1 MTELPAPRWGSQGE
15 AIYDRTY
22 SRQKAD
28 GTQEKW
34 ADTVRRV
41 VSGNLALVHGT
52 DETTWPVT
60 ALEEAVELC
69 AFMYEFALIPAG
81 RHLWATGV
89 PGQQYLSNCH
99 VAGWTNRLSDHTSF
113 MLLRLMEGGGV
124 GSNYSSATR
133 PTYPAPTQRLDLHL
147 ILSDDHP
154 DYESVSEAGLLSPK
168 YGQDWTGA
176 YEVKDSRE
184 GWAEVCTDLI
194 DTFYR
199 GGVKHRNR
207 VYDLTHV
214 RAAGS
219 RLKRFGGAASGP
231 LPLAELMTTIAAVLN
246 NRHHQQASLGPLH
259 LMGIDHAI
267 GKAVV
272 AGGVRRSARMSILHW
287 ADPSI
292 TEFIACKTDGGD
304 HWTTN
309 ISVEIDGAFIAGLD
323 EPDSQ
328 ASKVHAAVVAG
339 MHRNGEP
346 GYWNSDLS
354 NVGEPNRVVCT
365 NPCGEIALQE
375 WENCNLGHVNLE
387 AFVPKPGEEVK
398 VAGQMVRA
406 HRLMTRFLMR
416 ATFGDFADARQ
427 KAVQDRNRRIGVGHM
442 GVQAYI
448 NKCGMKYSDV
458 PDSDGFPKLLDML
471 YKVVRKEAREYAF
484 ELRIPEPVKVTTV
497 APTGTVAKLPG
508 TTEGIHPV
516 YAKHFVRRVRFSS
529 THPDQI
535 VQVEKLR
542 AEGYEVEDCLYAPN
556 TVVVA
561 FPCEERLLRE
571 VRDEGVVESAD
582 ELSIDQLLA
591 FQVMYQAYFSD
602 NAVSFTVNFDPEK
615 LSERELSQSL
625 RRWLPGLKGTTCMP
639 DGSREQA
646 PYTRVSAGE
655 YAALTAPKGFAT
667 SNDEDCGTGAC
678 PIR

>member
-1 MTELPAPRWGSQGE
+1 MSLVPKWGSQGE
-15 AIYDRTY
+15 AIYNRTY
-22 SRQKAD
+22 SRQMSD
-28 GTQEKW
+28 GTQEEW
-34 ADTVRRV
+34 HDTVRRV

-52 DETTWPVT
+52 DESQWPVGV
-60 ALEEAVELC
+60 LQEAVELC
-69 AFMYEFALIPAG
+69 GYMYDFALIPAG

-99 VAGWTNRLSDHTSF
+99 VAGWTDRLSDHTSF

-124 GSNYSSATR
+124 GSNYSSVGR
-133 PTYPAPTQRLDLHL
+133 PTYRAPSQRLDLHL

-154 DYESVSEAGLLSPK
+154 DYASVSGAGLLSPK

-176 YEVKDSRE
+176 FEVRDSRE
-184 GWAEVCTDLI
+184 GWAEVCADLI

-199 GGVKHRNR
+199 GDVSHRNR

-246 NRHHQQASLGPLH
+246 NRHHNQASLGPLH
-259 LMGIDHAI
+259 LMKIDHAI
-267 GKAVV
+267 AQAVV
-272 AGGVRRSARMSILHW
+272 AGGVRRSARMSIVHW

-292 TEFIACKTDGGD
+292 VEFINCKSDTGE

-309 ISVEIDGAFIAGLD
+309 ISVEIDGAFISGLD
-323 EPDSQ
+323 EPDSA

-339 MHRNGEP
+339 MYRNGEP
-346 GYWNSDLS
+346 GYWNSELS
-354 NVGEPNRVVCT
+354 NVGEPNRVTCT
-365 NPCGEIALQE
+365 NPCGEIALQDF
-375 WENCNLGHVNLE
+375 ENCNLGHINLE
-387 AFVPKPGEEVK
+387 AFVPVPGKEQDSAREL
-398 VAGQMVRA
+398 VRA

-416 ATFGDFADARQ
+416 ATFGDFADPKQ
-427 KAVQDRNRRIGVGHM
+427 KAVQDRNRRIGVGHL

-448 NKCGMKYSDV
+448 ARCGMKYSDV
-458 PDSDGFPKLLDML
+458 PDSTGFPTLLDML
-471 YKVVRKEAREYAF
+471 YKIVRKEAREYSF
-484 ELRIPEPVKVTTV
+484 QLRIPEPVKVTTV

-508 TTEGIHPV
+508 TTEGIAPI
-516 YAKHFVRRVRFSS
+516 YAKHYVRRVRFSS
-529 THPDQI
+529 THPEQI
-535 VQVEKLR
+535 VQVDRLR
-542 AEGYEVEDCLYAPN
+542 AEGYEVEDCVYAPN

-561 FPCEERLLRE
+561 FPCEERLLLE
-571 VRDEGVVESAD
+571 VGSPDLVESAD

-591 FQVMYQAYFSD
+591 FQAMYQEHFAD
-602 NAVSFTVNFDPEK
+602 NAVSFTVNFDPSR
-615 LSERELSQSL
+615 LSERELSNAL
-625 RRWLPGLKGTTCMP
+625 KRWLPGLKGTTVMS
-639 DGSREQA
+639 DGSRPQA
-646 PYTRVSAGE
+646 PYTRISKEQFDAM
-655 YAALTAPKGFAT
+655 TAPKGFGT